1 MRFTVQRSAL
11 MEKLERVKGIA
22 ARKPTIPI
30 LSHVKFSLIHD
41 ALNLAATDLDVTY
54 QGTVSAIS
62 GQGDGEFC
70 LPAQKLFEIVKAMP
84 DNEILFDLER
94 SANRCAVSSGKAK
107 FRLTTSPVDNFP
119 STDWPQFND
128 STVEVLSMTFD
139 AHNLRYG
146 LLQTIY
152 ATTQDA
158 ARFALQNLQFRQN
171 GENAVDI
178 TATDGHRMA
187 KITVPCQIEG
197 NAFGGQFM
205 VAAKALQNW
214 LSIKPQGESIPVKI
228 SAIKQAIR
236 LEAGDHGTF
245 YFRVING
252 QFPKT
257 DQVFAAIKD
266 NDKQY
271 QLDPK
276 AATQALQRALL
287 VADDRSNAVRLLF
300 KKDGLTI
307 SAETSES
314 GASQE
319 EVAIE
324 QKAGA
329 PDEVALGLN
338 GEYLVDFLSRQE
350 DPVEVRLGT
359 PQSAVYFTAGA
370 ISAVIMPLRI

>member
-1 MRFTVQRSAL
+1 MRFTVQRPAL
-11 MEKLERVKGIA
+11 LEKLERAKAIA
-22 ARKPTIPI
+22 ARKSTIPI

-41 ALNLAATDLDVTY
+41 ALNIAATDLDVTY
-54 QGTVSAIS
+54 RGTVSAIS

-84 DNEILFDLER
+84 ESEILFDLER

-107 FRLTTSPVDNFP
+107 FRLATSPVDDFP

-128 STVEVLSMTFD
+128 SSVDVLSMTFD
-139 AHNLRYG
+139 SQNLRYG

-171 GENAVDI
+171 GEYAVDI
-178 TATDGHRMA
+178 TGTDGHRMA
-187 KITVPCQIEG
+187 KIAVPCRIEG
-197 NAFGGQFM
+197 DAFEGQFM
-205 VAAKALQNW
+205 VAARALQNW
-214 LSIKPQGESIPVKI
+214 LSIKPERESTPVKI

-245 YFRVING
+245 FFRVIDG

-257 DQVFAAIKD
+257 DQIFEAIKE
-266 NDKQY
+266 NDKRY
-271 QLDPK
+271 QIDPK
-276 AATQALQRALL
+276 AATEALQRALL
-287 VADDRSNAVRLLF
+287 VADNRSNAVRLLF
-300 KKDGLTI
+300 KEASLTI

-319 EVAIE
+319 EIAIE
-324 QKAGA
+324 QVAGA
-329 PDEVALGLN
+329 PNEIEIGLN

-350 DPVEVRLGT
+350 STVEIWLAT
-359 PQSAVYFTAGA
+359 PQSAVYFTTE
-370 ISAVIMPLRI
+370 IVSAVIMPLRI

>member
-1 MRFTVQRSAL
+1 MRFTTMRHVL
-11 MEKLERVKGIA
+11 LEKLERAKAIA
-22 ARKPTIPI
+22 ARKSTIPI
-30 LSHVKFSLIHD
+30 LSHVKFSLTYD
-41 ALNLAATDLDVTY
+41 ALKLAATDLDVTY
-54 QGTVSAIS
+54 RGTVSAIS

-70 LPAQKLFEIVKAMP
+70 LPAQKLFEIIKAMP
-84 DNEILFDLER
+84 ENEILFDLEP
-94 SANRCAVSSGKAK
+94 SGNKCAVSSGKAK
-107 FRLTTSPVDNFP
+107 FRLATSPVDDFP
-119 STDWPQFND
+119 STEWPQFND
-128 STVEVLSMTFD
+128 SSVDVLSMTFD
-139 AHNLRYG
+139 SNNLRYG

-152 ATTQDA
+152 AATQDA
-158 ARFALQNLQFRQN
+158 ARFALHNLQFRQN

-178 TATDGHRMA
+178 TGTDGHRMA
-187 KITVPCQIEG
+187 KVTVPCQIEG
-197 NAFGGQFM
+197 DAFGGQFM

-214 LSIKPQGESIPVKI
+214 LSIKPQGESTPVKI

-245 YFRVING
+245 FFRVVDG

-257 DQVFAAIKD
+257 EMVFAAIKE
-266 NDKQY
+266 NTKQY

-300 KKDGLTI
+300 KEGALTI

-319 EVAIE
+319 EITIE

-350 DPVEVRLGT
+350 DPVEVWLGT
-359 PQSAVYFTAGA
+359 SQSAVYFTAGA
-370 ISAVIMPLRI
+370 ISAVVMPLRI

>member
-1 MRFTVQRSAL
+1 MRFTVQRPAL
-11 MEKLERVKGIA
+11 LEKLERAKAIA
-22 ARKPTIPI
+22 ARKSTIPI
-30 LSHVKFSLIHD
+30 LSHVKFSLTHD
-41 ALNLAATDLDVTY
+41 ALKLAATDLDVTY
-54 QGTVSAIS
+54 RGTVSAIS

-70 LPAQKLFEIVKAMP
+70 LPAQKLFEIIKAMP
-84 DNEILFDLER
+84 ENEIWFNLEP
-94 SANRCAVSSGKAK
+94 SANKCTVASGTAK
-107 FRLTTSPVDNFP
+107 FRLTTSPVDDFP
-119 STDWPQFND
+119 STEWPQFND
-128 STVEVLSMTFD
+128 SSVEILSMTFD

-152 ATTQDA
+152 AATQDA
-158 ARFALQNLQFRQN
+158 TRFALQNLQFRQN

-187 KITVPCQIEG
+187 KITAPCQIEG
-197 NAFGGQFM
+197 DAFGGQFM

-214 LSIKPQGESIPVKI
+214 LSIKPQGESTPVKI

-236 LEAGDHGTF
+236 LDAGDHGTF
-245 YFRVING
+245 FFRVVDG
-252 QFPKT
+252 QFPQT
-257 DQVFAAIKD
+257 EMVFAAIKD

-300 KKDGLTI
+300 KEEALTI

-319 EVAIE
+319 EIAIE

-350 DPVEVRLGT
+350 DPVEVWLGT

-370 ISAVIMPLRI
+370 ISAVVMPLRI